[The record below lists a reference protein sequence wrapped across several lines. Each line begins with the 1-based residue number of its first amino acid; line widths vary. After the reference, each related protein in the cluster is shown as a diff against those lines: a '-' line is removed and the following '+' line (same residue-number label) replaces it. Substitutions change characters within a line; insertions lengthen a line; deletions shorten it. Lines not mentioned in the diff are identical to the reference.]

1 MEVRIARIC
10 IHFFQQNMHV
20 FVVVIGNHSDD
31 DNDGCGDQDK
41 NIHVRWMGQTI
52 IIKAYTLN
60 MPSHVLGDLEAKV
73 INVEYVW
80 LLSLTCELL
89 AL

>member
-41 NIHVRWMGQTI
+41 NIHV
-52 IIKAYTLN
+52 
-60 MPSHVLGDLEAKV
+60 H
-73 INVEYVW
+73 
-80 LLSLTCELL
+80 
-89 AL
+89 